1 MLQYD
6 TGGATDVLVSNST
19 NVTAAQPTAA
29 PTDVA
34 EAEADDGVCIMSGLF
49 AFLVSVP
56 ILLLEV
62 TTPHTQTL
70 IASTSH
76 AVHIRHA

>member
-19 NVTAAQPTAA
+19 NVTEPTAA

-34 EAEADDGVCIMSGLF
+34 EAEADDGVCIMSGIF